1 MIFFFLLVL
10 LAGHVFYAQHNFNV
24 GEGNGFYLSDFSQGF
39 FAASTTAL
47 GHSGSLLLFT
57 NFTFHCQRRV
67 SIFVMLLIRS
77 SGPAA
82 LFLSRCYM
90 EPNTDLVLIF
100 LYHSR

>member
-1 MIFFFLLVL
+1 MHNTISTSVKVMVFTFRIFLKDSSLPRQLPWDTRV
-10 LAGHVFYAQHNFNV
+10 HYC
-24 GEGNGFYLSDFSQGF
+24 YLQ
-39 FAASTTAL
+39 
-47 GHSGSLLLFT
+47 
-57 NFTFHCQRRV
+57 TFHCQRRV